1 MGKLFTIDEIRQQIK
16 NIANLVLVRKHDE
29 QNSETDEKENKG
41 EVIAN
46 LMLSY
51 RHLEDAS
58 MRLGKVLQAKNGGVS
73 VYDSNAVGDPRE
85 DGIKTEPD
93 NDK

>member
-1 MGKLFTIDEIRQQIK
+1 MPTFEVVIDTLRQEIKALAKKIK
-16 NIANLVLVRKHDE
+16 NLKESRQSGE
-29 QNSETDEKENKG
+29 PEKLEDIG

-58 MRLGKVLQAKNGGVS
+58 MRLGKVLQARAGGIS
-73 VYDSNAVGDPRE
+73 TYDSNVVGDPRE
-85 DGIKTEPD
+85 DGIKK
-93 NDK
+93 NK